1 MILRGLTSS
10 AYGIET
16 VRTPSITVASI
27 PSESRL
33 SLIIKEWA
41 KEKGHELILVS
52 AQRENCKE
60 PTTQWLQRWGFVF
73 DEMHY
78 THKKWSVDVDVL
90 IDDSPAKLGAFKKKS
105 VTGGVPIVYRQT
117 WNTKSQKSKI
127 SIDRLSDI
135 MSITFG

>member
-1 MILRGLTSS
+1 MFGPE
-10 AYGIET
+10 AN
-16 VRTPSITVASI
+16 VI
-27 PSESRL
+27 PS
-33 SLIIKEWA
+33 SLEDWPLIKEWA

-73 DEMHY
+73 DEMYY

-90 IDDSPAKLGAFKKKS
+90 IDDSPAKLSAFKNKS
-105 VTGGVPIVYRQT
+105 INNGIPIVYRQT

-127 SIDRLSDI
+127 TIDRLSDL
-135 MSITFG
+135 MYVCFE